1 MQTVSPRLNVPQSRF
16 LALPH
21 KFRAFVAG
29 FGSGMVME
37 CEAIATMHE
46 FARKNRE

>member
-1 MQTVSPRLNVPQSRF
+1 MPSLNQPQARF

-29 FGSGMVME
+29 FGSSK
-37 CEAIATMHE
+37 TW
-46 FARKNRE
+46 